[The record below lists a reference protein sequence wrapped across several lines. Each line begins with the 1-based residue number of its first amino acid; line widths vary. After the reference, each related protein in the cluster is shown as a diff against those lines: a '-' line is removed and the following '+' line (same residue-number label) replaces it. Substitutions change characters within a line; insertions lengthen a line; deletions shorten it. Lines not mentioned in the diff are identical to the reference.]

1 MEGAEVAGSPPGRAR
16 GGSGARAGRAP
27 GAPAPSPGEL
37 LEGLRARGPDR
48 GGLAE
53 RRAAGG
59 RVTVHVA
66 GALLQ
71 TRGGE
76 PLEACPLEDPGGDAL
91 AFAGEIFG
99 GLPGLRRGESD
110 SQALFAALRL
120 VGASSE
126 ETEAGSVPGVLSR
139 LRGPW
144 TIIFWQERQ
153 RTLWFGRDF
162 MGRRTLLAHYP
173 DADDPR
179 FLLTSTVPQGLVAGE
194 GRLGGRSNRKGW
206 EGVHP
211 RSWEFWR
218 EVPTGLHRLQFD
230 CRGGAVLSG
239 VGWADPLL
247 LQLEAQER
255 TPPASLAGTTG
266 PNVVCEVAAGE
277 LVGAEGA
284 FEAGAELLEEALQQ
298 AVRSRVLET
307 DFNPDCAAG
316 STSSVS
322 HTRPARVLVAFSG
335 GLDSMVLALLAH
347 RALPLGEPID
357 LTTVCFRGGDS
368 PDRASARKGAAELAA
383 AAPGRLWRLVEVD
396 ATVNMVE
403 EARHRVQGLMCPAN
417 TYMDF
422 NIGAALWFAA
432 SARGRCV
439 FHRSAGDGG
448 GSDQGVPE
456 PESDFQS
463 RARVLLMGHGA
474 DEQLGGYG
482 RHRTCFARGGWEGLR
497 EELRLD
503 VRRLWKRNLGRDD
516 RFVGDWARE
525 ARLPFLDEGV
535 MQTLLRL
542 PVPVLC
548 DPTQEKGRGDKRVL
562 RRVAERLGLQDAA
575 RREKRAIQF
584 GTRIAQLSNS
594 RAFGSNRQANLA
606 QAGSAVIPGLE
617 HAA

>member
-1 MEGAEVAGSPPGRAR
+1 
-16 GGSGARAGRAP
+16 
-27 GAPAPSPGEL
+27 
-37 LEGLRARGPDR
+37 
-48 GGLAE
+48 
-53 RRAAGG
+53 
-59 RVTVHVA
+59 VTVHVA

-76 PLEACPLEDPGGDAL
+76 PLEACPLEDPGGDVL
-91 AFAGEIFG
+91 AFAGEIFE

-120 VGASSE
+120 AGASSE
-126 ETEAGSVPGVLSR
+126 ATEAGSSVPGVLSR

-144 TIIFWQERQ
+144 TVIFWQERE

-179 FLLTSTVPQGLVAGE
+179 FLLTSTVPQGLVGGE
-194 GRLGGRSNRKGW
+194 GTLDGRRNRKGG

-211 RSWEFWR
+211 GSWGFWR
-218 EVPTGLHRLQFD
+218 EVPTGLHCLRFD
-230 CRGGAVLSG
+230 CRGRALPSG

-255 TPPASLAGTTG
+255 TPPASLAGVPG
-266 PNVVCEVAAGE
+266 PNVVNQEAAGE
-277 LVGAEGA
+277 LAGAEGS
-284 FEAGAELLEEALQQ
+284 FEAAAELLEEALQR

-316 STSSVS
+316 TTSSVT
-322 HTRPARVLVAFSG
+322 HARPARVLVAFSG

-347 RALPLGEPID
+347 RALPLDEPID
-357 LTTVCFRGGDS
+357 LTTVCFRDGDS
-368 PDRASARKGAAELAA
+368 PDRASARKGVAELAA
-383 AAPGRLWRLVEVD
+383 VAPGRLWRLVEVD
-396 ATVNMVE
+396 ATLNMVE
-403 EARHRVQGLMCPAN
+403 EARTRIQGLMCPAN

-463 RARVLLMGHGA
+463 RARVVLMGHGA

-503 VRRLWKRNLGRDD
+503 VQRLWKRNLGRDD

-525 ARLPFLDEGV
+525 SRLPFLDEGV
-535 MQTLLRL
+535 MQTLLRM

-562 RRVAERLGLQDAA
+562 RRVAERLGLQGAA

-617 HAA
+617 HASPLCFLPESPQPQT